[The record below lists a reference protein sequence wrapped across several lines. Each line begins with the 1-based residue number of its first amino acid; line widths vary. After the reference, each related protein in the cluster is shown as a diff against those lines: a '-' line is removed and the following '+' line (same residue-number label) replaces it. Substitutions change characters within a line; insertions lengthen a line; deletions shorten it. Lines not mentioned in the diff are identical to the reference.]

1 MAQTP
6 QSMSNEPLY
15 DAVYRNVLL
24 GLGARTDVTTTSKR
38 FLVTKPAPQKAG
50 FVFYFRES
58 NLNNA
63 IESIALTTEATMTA
77 RTAMS

>member
-24 GLGARTDVTTTSKR
+24 GLGARTDVITTSKNR
-38 FLVTKPAPQKAG
+38 FKTKPVPIGAG
-50 FVFYFRES
+50 FVVCRHSRFRPCS
-58 NLNNA
+58 
-63 IESIALTTEATMTA
+63 
-77 RTAMS
+77 

>member
-24 GLGARTDVTTTSKR
+24 GLGARTDVTTISR
-38 FLVTKPAPQKAG
+38 IF
-50 FVFYFRES
+50 S
-58 NLNNA
+58 
-63 IESIALTTEATMTA
+63 
-77 RTAMS
+77 

>member
-24 GLGARTDVTTTSKR
+24 GLDARTDVITTSKNPLTQSPPLKR
-38 FLVTKPAPQKAG
+38 
-50 FVFYFRES
+50 R
-58 NLNNA
+58 
-63 IESIALTTEATMTA
+63 ALLYLPTVDCHHVH
-77 RTAMS
+77 